1 MARRVNTKFLVIFS
15 VIVLGGVASAF
26 VAKGPIGNLIRGDRS
41 KKWIAEGDKI
51 MAELKTSPNLEPLER
66 KTRLEDAFK
75 LYSQAAG
82 SETRSPELY
91 VKLGDVCSQLA
102 TFDIQFVQASFGNW
116 NKALEI
122 DPRNLP
128 ALHRIEENYYKQSAS
143 PGAAAAV
150 YSTLQDRAST
160 IYQVDPKD
168 LRAHAIMYI
177 APIRASLAGIETPVT
192 QLETATNELATLI
205 ADNPTSPEI
214 PDMVFYMA
222 MSKIKKGI
230 DQKHLNQE
238 KEGNVL
244 IYEAM
249 KAFQDAIKNNEK
261 SAALHYKYCQAL
273 ATLQRDDR
281 EQDVAQQYTLNLKK
295 ELDKARQL
303 VTQDDELFVEIY
315 IASQQVASSEKLPK
329 VAEAI
334 LLELY
339 RVKPDDQ
346 RVRLALAKMWG
357 ADRDKPQNHDLAIE
371 LLEKPMVYSGFEG
384 VQAYMKMDLELRSW
398 AELCNLYIARYAS
411 LAADK
416 KPTELKRI
424 EDTYEKLYDK
434 AHERADVLKIRGRI
448 ELLRGGPTAS
458 VEAMKTFEKAQER
471 YKAADKEGREDLE
484 LTWELAKVYLRNG
497 QPGSA
502 RTELLKL
509 KDRIPGFFLAR
520 QMLAQVLIREGDSK
534 AARAEVE
541 FLKEN
546 APDDPEVNRLYL
558 AVLDSVKDAAQVK
571 ETFKKLPETNRN
583 EQMFKAQVASYSPVS
598 NPAEAERLF
607 KLVLAAE
614 PTDFDALQGAK
625 DALLAQDKKPEA
637 LKLLEDAQKQKPDDE
652 KIGLII
658 EQLSG
663 ASKAEIIEKSER
675 LIRKQLADDPFAL
688 ELKLYEFNLISRT
701 KKDAFP
707 HLEAAYKLKPEEVRV
722 LDLMFQ
728 YYMGERNWDKSA
740 EFADKL
746 GAKNADQAKGL
757 VYRFRL
763 AMAKNDVPGALAI
776 AQDLT
781 AQYREFSRSYLYLGQ
796 AQQAARNWSGAI
808 DAYNLAL
815 EKQSDNAEA
824 LAGNIVCCFQMGK
837 PTEALR
843 YINRGRAAHPSSPYF
858 KNQWTQYQ
866 LSQYGD
872 ASLVVQP
879 ALEDR
884 DANPKDPNR
893 WIALG
898 RAQYSAGQKRDNPK
912 SAKFIADAKAT
923 FNEALKQW
931 PKQMVIWAFLS
942 EIADFEND
950 TAGGEAILKRMVASP
965 DFQETPE
972 AYLMLADHYARQ
984 SQRTEISPADR
995 QAGVDKC
1002 EATMKEALEHFKNFK
1017 DQKPATEVRRRLAA
1031 YYTQNKKWDEALKLL
1046 DPASPDQMVR
1056 QQIVEIYMQQAAAT
1070 KNDPELFGKAEK
1082 LVRSMLATSPNEAQL
1097 HALLGV
1103 VQLNLNQ
1110 PQRAEESLNNALKLD
1125 PKNQAAL
1132 YSRAQLRMKEQPP
1145 RLDAAIV
1152 DLKTLRDV
1160 NPNHIEGRV
1169 TLADAYRQQ
1178 HLYEDASHEL
1188 EYALVR
1194 APYRRDIRVNLAGL
1208 YAGIKPP
1215 DWNDAERIVTDAER
1229 IEPKEVLWKRMLGK
1243 LWSARAVQEKSAP
1256 LHEKA
1261 TAKIREA
1268 LALAPTSG
1276 EVLSDYLSILES
1288 AKNWRQL
1295 LAETDQVFK
1304 TVPKAAETGWGFYV
1318 QHAVA
1323 LSNLGEPTK
1332 SMADFEKALQ
1342 IVEADKSLGQ
1352 DVVIQV
1358 IDRLQ
1363 ETRGAEATID
1373 RVKALLAR
1381 STGAAATRWKVV
1393 LARLYFL
1400 NKDYPNAIDVVE
1412 QARKE
1417 SAGLDVNLQ
1426 VSALNVAGAIY
1437 MMSGDFAMA
1446 RTAFEQLLAKR
1457 DNDLG
1462 ALNNLAFIVAE
1473 HTQPPDLAKA
1483 MEYGQRAYGVMTKN
1497 NVSDPNVLDTVGW
1510 INVLSGG
1517 PKLDEGIRLLK
1528 ESIDAGEIAEA
1539 QYHYGEALLRK
1550 NLPEFAKTNL
1560 ARASELVNAKSPVD
1574 EVLKKKVEDA
1584 QLRVDRI
1591 LGPGAAKP

>member
-26 VAKGPIGNLIRGDRS
+26 VAKGPLGNLIRGDRS
-41 KKWIAEGDKI
+41 KKWIAEGDKT
-51 MAELKTSPNLEPLER
+51 MAELKNTPDLAPLDR
-66 KTRLEDAFK
+66 KTKLETAYQ
-75 LYSQAAG
+75 LYGQATA
-82 SETRSPELY
+82 SESKSPELF
-91 VKLGDVCSQLA
+91 VKLGDVSSQLA
-102 TFDIQFVQASFGNW
+102 TFDVQFVQASFANW
-116 NKALEI
+116 SKALEI
-122 DPRNLP
+122 DPKNLP
-128 ALHRIEENYYKQSAS
+128 ALHRIVDSYYKQSAS
-143 PGAAAAV
+143 PGAAAHV
-150 YSTLQDRAST
+150 YSTLQDRATT
-160 IYQVDPKD
+160 IYQVDPTD

-177 APIRASLAGIETPVT
+177 APIRASLAGIETPAF
-192 QLETATNELATLI
+192 QLEKATDELTKLI

-214 PDMVFYMA
+214 PDMLFYVA

-230 DQKHLNQE
+230 DLKRLNQE

-261 SAALHYKYCQAL
+261 NAALHYKYCQAL

-303 VTQDDELFVEIY
+303 VSQDDELFVEIY

-329 VAEAI
+329 VAESI
-334 LLELY
+334 LVQLHKA
-339 RVKPDDQ
+339 KPDDQ

-357 ADRDKPQNHDLAIE
+357 SDREKPENHDLAIE
-371 LLEKPMVYSGFEG
+371 LLEEPMVYSGFEG
-384 VQAYMKMDLELRSW
+384 VQAYMKLDLELKSW
-398 AELCNLYIARYAS
+398 AELCNLYIARYQS
-411 LAADK
+411 NGPDKLPADK

-424 EDTYEKLYDK
+424 EETYEKLYDK
-434 AHERADVLKIRGRI
+434 AHERWDVLKIRGRI

-458 VEAMKTFEKAQER
+458 VDAMKTFEKAQER

-484 LTWELAKVYLRNG
+484 LNWELARVYLRNG

-509 KDRIPGFFLAR
+509 KDRAPGFFLAR
-520 QMLAQVLIREGDSK
+520 QMLAQVLIREGDTK
-534 AARAEVE
+534 AARTEVE
-541 FLKEN
+541 FLKQN
-546 APDDPEVNRLYL
+546 TPDEPDVNRLYL
-558 AVLDSVKDAAQVK
+558 AVLDAVKDADLVK
-571 ETFKKLPETNRN
+571 KTFKDLPEKTKF
-583 EQMFKAQVASYSPVS
+583 EQMSKAQVASYAPVSSPVES
-598 NPAEAERLF
+598 ERLY
-607 KLVLAAE
+607 KLVLAE
-614 PTDFDALQGAK
+614 DPTDFDALQGMK
-625 DALLAQDKKPEA
+625 DALLSQDKRAEA
-637 LKLLEDAQKQKPDDE
+637 LKLFEDAQKLKPDD
-652 KIGLII
+652 KKLGLII
-658 EQLSG
+658 DQLKG
-663 ASKAEIIEKSER
+663 ASTAEIAEKSER
-675 LIRKQLADDPFAL
+675 LIREQMKDDPFAL
-688 ELKLYEFNLISRT
+688 ELKLFEFNMIART

-722 LDLMFQ
+722 LDMMFQ
-728 YYMGERNWDKSA
+728 YYMGERNWDKAA

-746 GAKNADQAKGL
+746 GVKNADQAKGL
-757 VYRFRL
+757 VYKFRL
-763 AMAKNDVPGALAI
+763 AMAKNDIPGATQI

-781 AQYREFSRSYLYLGQ
+781 SQYREFSRSYLYLGQ
-796 AQQAARNWSGAI
+796 AQQAARNWGAAI

-815 EKQSDNAEA
+815 EKQSDNSEA
-824 LAGNIVCCFQMGK
+824 LAGIIACYFQSGK
-837 PTEALR
+837 PAEALR

-931 PKQMVIWAFLS
+931 PKEMVIWAFLS
-942 EIADFEND
+942 EISDFEND
-950 TAGGEAILKRMVASP
+950 AEGGEAILKRMVASP
-965 DFQETPE
+965 DFQDKPE
-972 AYLMLADHYARQ
+972 AYLMLADHYARHN
-984 SQRTEISPADR
+984 A
-995 QAGVDKC
+995 ADKC
-1002 EATMKEALEHFKNFK
+1002 EATMKEALEHFKNFV
-1017 DQKPATEVRRRLAA
+1017 DQKPEAEVRRRLAA

-1056 QQIVEIYMQQAAAT
+1056 QQIVEIYMLQAAAT

-1082 LVRSMLATSPNEAQL
+1082 LVRSMLTTSPKDAQL

-1103 VQLNLNQ
+1103 VQLNMNQ

-1145 RLDAAIV
+1145 QLDAAIV
-1152 DLKTLRDV
+1152 DLKTLREV
-1160 NPNHIEGRV
+1160 NPNHLEGRV

-1215 DWNDAERIVTDAER
+1215 DWNSAERIIADAERM
-1229 IEPKEVLWKRMLGK
+1229 EPKDVLWKRMLGK
-1243 LWSARAVQEKSAP
+1243 LWSARAVQDKSPA

-1268 LALAPTSG
+1268 LAIPPSSV
-1276 EVLSDYLSILES
+1276 EVLNDYLSILES

-1304 TVPKAAETGWGFYV
+1304 TVPKAAETGYGYYV

-1352 DVVIQV
+1352 DEVIKV

-1381 STGAAATRWKVV
+1381 STGAASTRWKVV

-1417 SAGLDVNLQ
+1417 SAALDVNLQ
-1426 VSALNVAGAIY
+1426 VSALNIAGAIY

-1446 RTAFEQLLAKR
+1446 RTAFEQLLTKR
-1457 DNDLG
+1457 ANDLG

-1473 HTQPPDLAKA
+1473 HSQPPDLAKA
-1483 MEYGQRAYGVMTKN
+1483 MEYGQRAYDLMLKN
-1497 NVSDPNVLDTVGW
+1497 NTPDPNVLDTVGW

-1517 PKLDEGIRLLK
+1517 PKLDEGMRLLK

-1539 QYHYGEALLRK
+1539 QYHYGEALLKK
-1550 NLPEFAKTNL
+1550 NLPEFAKTSL
-1560 ARASELVNAKSPVD
+1560 ARASELVDAKKPVD
-1574 EVLKKKVEDA
+1574 EVLRKKVDDA
-1584 QLRVDRI
+1584 LLRVDKI
-1591 LGPGAAKP
+1591 LGPGAIKP